1 MLNPTPPKEEA
12 PQSPSKQDA
21 AAAGTTGT
29 AVLPVPTK
37 KKFQNGW
44 TREVELLLADWA
56 DKAVCYRWMH
66 ETTERIYHRKDLA
79 FMFPV
84 IILSTLTGAA
94 NFAMD
99 SVLSGDQEKKY
110 AQIGLGGLSIMTGI
124 ISTIANRLAYASGSE
139 AHKGAAL
146 LWGKFQRLI
155 AIELRLHPNERS
167 DCMHFLKMCRSELDR
182 LIEQSPTIPSDVIES
197 CRKEFSKFPKVRRP
211 EIVGDI
217 DTTQIFEDKGERV
230 KKLAQEAAL
239 SIAQKKGVLKQMVLD
254 DLEPRISRVLEYS
267 SLPEIREEMRKE
279 LQRAAEKATREAVAA
294 VAAGRVTA
302 ASATATYGAG
312 GTGGVVAGAS
322 TERAAV
328 ERRKEV
334 EKIAMSG
341 LVSSMR
347 EKLASSNSKVGEAPV
362 GVGSLFAELGSANRN
377 NEEGTP
383 EIILHVGA
391 EAALP
396 SVGLSDEEAAAAV
409 ADPYRKL

>member
-1 MLNPTPPKEEA
+1 MMNPTPPKEE
-12 PQSPSKQDA
+12 PPTPSKA
-21 AAAGTTGT
+21 AAAT
-29 AVLPVPTK
+29 AEGGAAPAVPAPSK

-66 ETTERIYHRKDLA
+66 ETTERIYHRKDLL

-99 SVLSGDQEKKY
+99 SVLNGEQEKKY
-110 AQIGLGGLSIMTGI
+110 AQLALGGLSIATGI

-167 DCMHFLKMCRSELDR
+167 DCMQFLKMCRSELDR
-182 LIEQSPTIPSDVIES
+182 LIEQSPTIPSAVIES

-254 DLEPRISRVLEYS
+254 DLEPRIARVLEHS

-279 LQRAAEKATREAVAA
+279 LQKAAEKATREAIAA
-294 VAAGRVTA
+294 VASGRVTA
-302 ASATATYGAG
+302 ATATATH
-312 GTGGVVAGAS
+312 GTSAVVSGAS

-334 EKIAMSG
+334 EQLAMSG
-341 LVSSMR
+341 LVSSLR
-347 EKLASSNSKVGEAPV
+347 GKLTVANAKTGTAPSGI
-362 GVGSLFAELGSANRN
+362 GVLFSELGSA
-377 NEEGTP
+377 EERGP
-383 EIILHVGA
+383 EVILHVDD
-391 EAALP
+391 AAAIPSPLP
-396 SVGLSDEEAAAAV
+396 SEDEEPPVVAAP
-409 ADPYRKL
+409 DQKL

>member
-12 PQSPSKQDA
+12 PQSPPKQDGA
-21 AAAGTTGT
+21 APGT
-29 AVLPVPTK
+29 ALPAPAK

-44 TREVELLLADWA
+44 TREIEVLLADWA

-99 SVLSGDQEKKY
+99 SVLQGDQEKKY

-139 AHKGAAL
+139 SHKGAAL

-182 LIEQSPTIPSDVIES
+182 LIEQSPTIPSSVIES
-197 CRKEFSKFPKVRRP
+197 CRKEFTKFPKVRRP

-239 SIAQKKGVLKQMVLD
+239 AIAQKKGVLKQMVLD

-302 ASATATYGAG
+302 ASATATYGS
-312 GTGGVVAGAS
+312 TGGVVSGAS
-322 TERAAV
+322 VERAAV

-334 EKIAMSG
+334 EKVAMSG

-347 EKLASSNSKVGEAPV
+347 EKLASSNAKIGEAPA
-362 GVGSLFAELGSANRN
+362 GVGSLFAELGSSNRN
-377 NEEGTP
+377 SDVGSP
-383 EIILHVGA
+383 DIILHVGA

-396 SVGLSDEEAAAAV
+396 QQSSTDDEQQSSV
-409 ADPYRKL
+409 DPYQKL

>member
-1 MLNPTPPKEEA
+1 MLNPTPAKEEA
-12 PQSPSKQDA
+12 PMSPSKQDA
-21 AAAGTTGT
+21 AGQSTAAAGT
-29 AVLPVPTK
+29 APAAPTK

-182 LIEQSPTIPSDVIES
+182 LIEQSPTIPSDVINA
-197 CRKEFSKFPKVRRP
+197 CRKEFSKFPTVRRP

-217 DTTQIFEDKGERV
+217 DTTQIYEDKGERL
-230 KKLAQEAAL
+230 KKLAQETAL
-239 SIAQKKGVLKQMVLD
+239 TLAQKKGVLKQMVLD
-254 DLEPRISRVLEYS
+254 DLEPRISRVLENS
-267 SLPEIREEMRKE
+267 SLPEIREELRKE

-312 GTGGVVAGAS
+312 GTGGVVSGAS
-322 TERAAV
+322 TERAAI

-334 EKIAMSG
+334 EKVAMSG

-347 EKLASSNSKVGEAPV
+347 ERLAASNARVGEAPA
-362 GVGSLFAELGSANRN
+362 GIGGLFSELG
-377 NEEGTP
+377 NERGP
-383 EIILHVGA
+383 EVILHVGA
-391 EAALP
+391 DAALP
-396 SVGLSDEEAAAAV
+396 EVSDEEETAV
-409 ADPYRKL
+409 AVAAPGETDPYQKL

>member
-1 MLNPTPPKEEA
+1 MLNPTPPKDEA
-12 PQSPSKQDA
+12 PHEQEASTA
-21 AAAGTTGT
+21 TGVGAAGT
-29 AVLPVPTK
+29 ALPAPIK

-44 TREVELLLADWA
+44 TREIELLLADWA

-99 SVLSGDQEKKY
+99 SVLQGEQEKKY

-139 AHKGAAL
+139 SHKGAAL

-182 LIEQSPTIPSDVIES
+182 LIEQSPTIPSSVIES
-197 CRKEFSKFPKVRRP
+197 CRKEFTKFPKVRRP

-279 LQRAAEKATREAVAA
+279 LQRAAEKATREAIAA
-294 VAAGRVTA
+294 VVAGRVTA
-302 ASATATYGAG
+302 ASATATYGSG

-322 TERAAV
+322 VERAAV

-334 EKIAMSG
+334 EKVAMSG

-347 EKLASSNSKVGEAPV
+347 EKLASSNAKMGEAPA
-362 GVGSLFAELGSANRN
+362 GVGSLFAELGSANRKI
-377 NEEGTP
+377 ESTP
-383 EIILHVGA
+383 DIILHVGA
-391 EAALP
+391 EASLP
-396 SVGLSDEEAAAAV
+396 VNGTTDEEEQTPGTS
-409 ADPYRKL
+409 DPYRKL

>member
-1 MLNPTPPKEEA
+1 MLNPTPPKDEA
-12 PQSPSKQDA
+12 PQSPTKQDGA
-21 AAAGTTGT
+21 ATALPAA
-29 AVLPVPTK
+29 VPK

-44 TREVELLLADWA
+44 TREIELLLADWA

-99 SVLSGDQEKKY
+99 SVLQGEQEKKY

-139 AHKGAAL
+139 SHKGAAL

-182 LIEQSPTIPSDVIES
+182 LIEQSPTIPSSVIES
-197 CRKEFSKFPKVRRP
+197 CRKEFTKFPKVRRP

-279 LQRAAEKATREAVAA
+279 LQRAAEKATREAIAA
-294 VAAGRVTA
+294 VVAGRVTA
-302 ASATATYGAG
+302 SSATATYGSG
-312 GTGGVVAGAS
+312 GTGGVVAGGS
-322 TERAAV
+322 AAV

-334 EKIAMSG
+334 EKVAMSG

-347 EKLASSNSKVGEAPV
+347 EKLASSNAKIGEAPA

-377 NEEGTP
+377 NEVTP
-383 EIILHVGA
+383 DIILHVGA
-391 EAALP
+391 EAVLP
-396 SVGLSDEEAAAAV
+396 ANGTTDEEEV
-409 ADPYRKL
+409 PGTSDPYRKL

>member
-1 MLNPTPPKEEA
+1 MLNPTPPKDEA
-12 PQSPSKQDA
+12 PHEQEASTA
-21 AAAGTTGT
+21 TGVGAAGT
-29 AVLPVPTK
+29 ALPAPIK

-44 TREVELLLADWA
+44 TREIELLLADWA

-99 SVLSGDQEKKY
+99 SVLQGEQEKKY

-139 AHKGAAL
+139 SHKGAAL

-182 LIEQSPTIPSDVIES
+182 LIEQSPTIPSSVIES
-197 CRKEFSKFPKVRRP
+197 CRKEFTKFPKVRRP

-279 LQRAAEKATREAVAA
+279 LQRAAEKATREAIAA
-294 VAAGRVTA
+294 VVAGRVTA
-302 ASATATYGAG
+302 SSATATYGSG

-322 TERAAV
+322 VERAAV

-334 EKIAMSG
+334 EKVAMSG

-347 EKLASSNSKVGEAPV
+347 EKLASSNAKMGEAPA
-362 GVGSLFAELGSANRN
+362 GVGSLFAELGSANRKI
-377 NEEGTP
+377 ESTP
-383 EIILHVGA
+383 DIILHVGA
-391 EAALP
+391 EASLP
-396 SVGLSDEEAAAAV
+396 VNGTTDEEEV
-409 ADPYRKL
+409 PGTSDPYRKL

>member
-1 MLNPTPPKEEA
+1 MLNPTPPKDEA
-12 PQSPSKQDA
+12 PMSPPKQDGATATALPA
-21 AAAGTTGT
+21 AA
-29 AVLPVPTK
+29 PK

-44 TREVELLLADWA
+44 TREIEVLLADWA

-99 SVLSGDQEKKY
+99 SVLQGDQEKKY

-139 AHKGAAL
+139 SHKGAAL

-182 LIEQSPTIPSDVIES
+182 LIEQSPTIPSSVIES
-197 CRKEFSKFPKVRRP
+197 CRKEFTKFPKVRRP

-239 SIAQKKGVLKQMVLD
+239 AIAQKKGVLKQMVLD

-302 ASATATYGAG
+302 ASATATYGT
-312 GTGGVVAGAS
+312 TGGVVSGAS
-322 TERAAV
+322 VERAAV

-334 EKIAMSG
+334 EKVAMSG

-347 EKLASSNSKVGEAPV
+347 EKLASSNAKIGEAPA
-362 GVGSLFAELGSANRN
+362 GVGSLFAELGSSNRHSDV
-377 NEEGTP
+377 GSP

-396 SVGLSDEEAAAAV
+396 QQSSTDDEQQSSV
-409 ADPYRKL
+409 DPYQKL

>member
-1 MLNPTPPKEEA
+1 MLNPTPPKEE
-12 PQSPSKQDA
+12 PISPSKVA
-21 AAAGTTGT
+21 PGATAGTTATGI
-29 AVLPVPTK
+29 APPK

-99 SVLSGDQEKKY
+99 SVLQGDQEKKY

-182 LIEQSPTIPSDVIES
+182 LIEQSPTIPSSVIES
-197 CRKEFSKFPKVRRP
+197 CRKEFSRFPKVRRP

-239 SIAQKKGVLKQMVLD
+239 AIAQKKGVLKQMVLD
-254 DLEPRISRVLEYS
+254 DLEPRISRVLENS
-267 SLPEIREEMRKE
+267 SLPELREELRKE

-302 ASATATYGAG
+302 ASVTATNGVG
-312 GTGGVVAGAS
+312 GTVAGA
-322 TERAAV
+322 TFERAAV

-347 EKLASSNSKVGEAPV
+347 ERLAASNARIGEAPT
-362 GVGSLFAELGSANRN
+362 GVSGLELNTSS
-377 NEEGTP
+377 ESP
-383 EIILHVGA
+383 DIILHVTPAVA
-391 EAALP
+391 E
-396 SVGLSDEEAAAAV
+396 VDEEV
-409 ADPYRKL
+409 EELPGGSDPYKKI